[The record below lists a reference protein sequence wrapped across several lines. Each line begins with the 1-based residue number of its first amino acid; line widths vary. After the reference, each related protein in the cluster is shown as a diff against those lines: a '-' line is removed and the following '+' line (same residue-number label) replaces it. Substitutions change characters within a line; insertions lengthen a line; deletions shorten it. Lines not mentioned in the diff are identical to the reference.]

1 MNWQQFKFPS
11 EQQCVWLPNLKME
24 GDDRCFIG
32 PGCARSVSLYV
43 CFRIQDESSGASE
56 GRRTCG
62 ERRRGK
68 ESAGESRSRPFP
80 IEQAIGWSAE
90 ARGTVSGWKGQRLIG
105 GWGGQVRDL

>member
-1 MNWQQFKFPS
+1 MLDLCRCMYVS
-11 EQQCVWLPNLKME
+11 EYKT
-24 GDDRCFIG
+24 
-32 PGCARSVSLYV
+32 SLV
-43 CFRIQDESSGASE
+43 EH
-56 GRRTCG
+56 
-62 ERRRGK
+62 RRGGGRAEKGGGEK